1 MRCPSSNGTCI
12 CILSWGAW
20 LARMRVLF
28 FYFHG
33 LCGVFKQG
41 GRIDMITLFNEFK
54 SRYY

>member
-41 GRIDMITLFNEFK
+41 GRIDMITLFNEFN